1 VRRLYRNPRRIGRLL
16 LAATVT
22 ASALAGGVTFYRR
35 PSDTMRQVMRLRL
48 LLAGATERTVDVGGL
63 PVRYFES
70 LPEAPQPGQKTLV
83 LVHGFGDSAET
94 WCCRG

>member
-70 LPEAPQPGQKTLV
+70 LPGQKTLV